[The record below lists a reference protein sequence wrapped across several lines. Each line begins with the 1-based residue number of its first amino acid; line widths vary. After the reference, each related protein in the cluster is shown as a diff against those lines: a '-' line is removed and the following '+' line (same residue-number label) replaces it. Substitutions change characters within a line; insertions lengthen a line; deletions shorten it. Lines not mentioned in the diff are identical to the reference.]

1 MSDTTAIV
9 EQVAAALAAA
19 LDQCDFD
26 TAATL
31 LHAQCEYVIDAFETH
46 VGPDAIITSYR
57 GAHDAATAVLDSVT
71 YESSVRGEGTH
82 AVIAYVDHLAKG
94 VHRHTHRCEQ
104 RIECDPDGHV
114 IRITHQ
120 PIDGERDTLDA
131 FFAAAEI
138 DWPQ

>member
-1 MSDTTAIV
+1 MTDSTPMV
-9 EQVAAALAAA
+9 EQVAAALATA
-19 LDQCDFD
+19 LDQCDFN

-46 VGPDAIITSYR
+46 VGSDAIIASYR

-71 YESSVRGEGTH
+71 YESSVRGEGPD
-82 AVIAYVDHLAKG
+82 AVIAYIDHLVKG
-94 VHRHTHRCEQ
+94 AHRHTHRCEQ
-104 RIECDPDGHV
+104 LIKCDPDGRV

-120 PIDGERDTLDA
+120 PIDGERESIRA

-138 DWPQ
+138 HWPQ